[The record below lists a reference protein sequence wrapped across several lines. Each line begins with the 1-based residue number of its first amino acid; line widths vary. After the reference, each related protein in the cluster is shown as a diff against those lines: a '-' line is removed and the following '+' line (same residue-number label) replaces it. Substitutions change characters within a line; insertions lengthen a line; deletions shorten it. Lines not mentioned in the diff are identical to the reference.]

1 MIAVS
6 VGGNET
12 AVCVAVGGTNRTGGR
27 SAGVCTAVGA
37 GVCDHVGN

>member
-12 AVCVAVGGTNRTGGR
+12 AVCVAVGGTNRTVGR

-37 GVCDHVGN
+37 GVVR